1 LAPDAASDFFITLIV
16 TRSSRYARPPLCC
29 YDGMAPEF
37 QDYQEN
43 KPQCLSFNCPIDIG
57 LVKMAISDFSAI
69 YRFDLP
75 RARRL
80 PSSQP

>member
-1 LAPDAASDFFITLIV
+1 
-16 TRSSRYARPPLCC
+16 
-29 YDGMAPEF
+29 MAPEF

-75 RARRL
+75 QARRL
-80 PSSQP
+80 PTSQP